1 MIVLAV
7 FGFLTA
13 SRLSAQGVTTGAVSG
28 TVTDANGQPLYGANV
43 TAVHEPSGSYYG
55 AVTTT
60 SGAFTILNMRIGGPY
75 TVKASFIGYQDQ
87 EEKDIQISLGQTV
100 KLTFQLSET
109 AIEGE
114 NVVITAERDAVL
126 NRDRTGAATYINA
139 VDLSQLPSIKRS
151 TQDLTRL
158 DPRSD
163 GSFSFGGRNWL
174 FNNLSLDGSYFN
186 NSFGLDNPAPGG
198 QTNAEPVPFD
208 AIEQVQV
215 SIAPFDIRE
224 GGFTGAN
231 INSVTKS
238 GTNQFRGS
246 IYTYYRNES
255 FVGNEIRD
263 RGVIAN
269 PDLSFLNSG
278 FSIGG
283 PLIRDK
289 LFFFA
294 NAELE
299 RRTDPAS
306 NFVASSNGQSGF
318 GVSRVEESVMN
329 QIRQR
334 MIDEYNYDP
343 GKFENYDHKTNNEK
357 LLLKLDYN
365 AHENHKLSFRY
376 NRLRASQEKPPHPF
390 VLSPGP
396 RGPNETALPFEN
408 SGYEI
413 NNGLNSYALEL
424 NSHYTKFTNRFFIS
438 YNRFRDFRDPFSEP
452 FPTIDI
458 VIISRNREI

>member
-1 MIVLAV
+1 M
-7 FGFLTA
+7 
-13 SRLSAQGVTTGAVSG
+13 
-28 TVTDANGQPLYGANV
+28 
-43 TAVHEPSGSYYG
+43 
-55 AVTTT
+55 
-60 SGAFTILNMRIGGPY
+60 
-75 TVKASFIGYQDQ
+75 
-87 EEKDIQISLGQTV
+87 
-100 KLTFQLSET
+100 
-109 AIEGE
+109 
-114 NVVITAERDAVL
+114 
-126 NRDRTGAATYINA
+126 
-139 VDLSQLPSIKRS
+139 
-151 TQDLTRL
+151 
-158 DPRSD
+158 
-163 GSFSFGGRNWL
+163 
-174 FNNLSLDGSYFN
+174 
-186 NSFGLDNPAPGG
+186 
-198 QTNAEPVPFD
+198 
-208 AIEQVQV
+208 
-215 SIAPFDIRE
+215 
-224 GGFTGAN
+224 
-231 INSVTKS
+231 
-238 GTNQFRGS
+238 
-246 IYTYYRNES
+246 
-255 FVGNEIRD
+255 GNEIRD

-343 GKFENYDHKTNNEK
+343 GKFENYNHKTNNEK

-458 VIISRNREI
+458 AENGVTYTTIGHEPFSIHNILDQDVWQFTNNFSYFTGPHVLTAGLNFEYFKFFNSFNIFRHGVFFLPYGLFPGTARFNSVADFLAATDPNNPSQADFNSFVAGDVPFKGEDIEVGQFAIYVQDEYSATDKLKLTAGLRADFPMYFKEPKDNPFSRGLTALDENDEAETVDQSKLPGASPLWSPRVGFNYDVKGDRSTQVRGGTGIFTGRVPFAYGSVT